1 MKSRPKGWL
10 LSPFRLVRIQATN
23 NFLTRRKWMTAAVG
37 PLPKIIGSS
46 HCPSSLTTK
55 GLHLRSVQPLFLI
68 GWVRKSASLTP
79 SPQWQF
85 FVPKSDVSVF
95 LSEFVSDLRARVTR
109 PAGAGRATCGRGSLT
124 ICRSETGMTQSGMAI
139 PDIKN
144 RESLMK
150 IGKVLMENRESPYG
164 KSGKPYHNRKS
175 PQANTKRPHAAGN
188 VRSFMIVSR
197 RIILH
202 RQRPR
207 LLE

>member
-1 MKSRPKGWL
+1 MVIRRRCVQIVQTSVNRRATRCEQRAAFIFL
-10 LSPFRLVRIQATN
+10 RISI
-23 NFLTRRKWMTAAVG
+23 LT
-37 PLPKIIGSS
+37 SE
-46 HCPSSLTTK
+46 
-55 GLHLRSVQPLFLI
+55 
-68 GWVRKSASLTP
+68 
-79 SPQWQF
+79 
-85 FVPKSDVSVF
+85 PKSGIHRELDVALFRFKVGDFRFS
-95 LSEFVSDLRARVTR
+95 LLDCQR
-109 PAGAGRATCGRGSLT
+109 PAGAGRVTCGRGSLT
-124 ICRSETGMTQSGMAI
+124 MCRSETGMTQSGMAI

-202 RQRPR
+202 RRRPR